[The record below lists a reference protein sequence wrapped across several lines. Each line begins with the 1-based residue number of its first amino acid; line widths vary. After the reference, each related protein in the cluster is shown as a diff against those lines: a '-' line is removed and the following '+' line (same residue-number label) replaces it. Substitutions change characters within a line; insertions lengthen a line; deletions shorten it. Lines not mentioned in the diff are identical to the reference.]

1 MSFASGGSRRFIVA
15 EGCATWI
22 LTATVKGNVTI
33 QRGSTMDR
41 PYKPQGYSS
50 VSAYVVANDAQGVID
65 FLIKSFDARQTRRY
79 DRPDGSIMHAEV
91 QIDDTVVMVA
101 DGGDDNPAFPIWLH
115 VYVPD
120 VDASYRRALDAGGL
134 LVDKPK
140 QREGDPDR
148 RAGVK
153 DPAGN
158 TWWIATQIS

>member
-1 MSFASGGSRRFIVA
+1 
-15 EGCATWI
+15 
-22 LTATVKGNVTI
+22 
-33 QRGSTMDR
+33 MDR

-50 VSAYVVANDAQGVID
+50 VSAYVVANGAQGVID
-65 FLIKSFDARQTRRY
+65 FLIKSFAARQTRRY

-91 QIDDTVVMVA
+91 QIDDTVVMIA
-101 DGGDDNPAFPIWLH
+101 DGADDNPAFPIWLH

-120 VDASYRRALDAGGL
+120 VDASFLRALDAGGL
-134 LVDKPK
+134 SVDEPK

-148 RAGVK
+148 RGGVK